1 MEISSIKQKMIT
13 FTKKYKY
20 VIAVVAIGM
29 ALMLIPTTKENEAA
43 SPTNNNSEEKAEE
56 SSAQKDLA
64 DILSQIKGAGR
75 VAVYL
80 TTAEGER
87 TVYQTD
93 ESGSDGK
100 YETVTVTDAQRNQ
113 SGLIKQVNPPLY
125 RGAIIVCEGASD
137 PSIQYAITDAVAKVT
152 GLGANQISVLVMK

>member
-1 MEISSIKQKMIT
+1 MEISSMKDKVIT

-29 ALMLIPTTKENEAA
+29 VFMLIPTTKNKETVSPA
-43 SPTNNNSEEKAEE
+43 SEKTEIE
-56 SSAQKDLA
+56 KKTSTEQDLA
-64 DILSQIKGAGR
+64 DILSQIKGVGR

-80 TTAEGER
+80 TTSEGER
-87 TVYQTD
+87 TVYQID

-113 SGLIKQVNPPLY
+113 YGLIKQVNPPLY
-125 RGAIIVCEGASD
+125 RGAIVVCEGAND

>member
-1 MEISSIKQKMIT
+1 MEISTIKEKVIS

-29 ALMLIPTTKENEAA
+29 VLMLIPTTKEKKGA
-43 SPTNNNSEEKAEE
+43 SPISKQTETKTEGASSE
-56 SSAQKDLA
+56 KDLA
-64 DILSQIKGAGR
+64 EILSQIKGAGR

-80 TTAEGER
+80 TTSEGER

-100 YETVTVTDAQRNQ
+100 AETVTVTDAQRNQ
-113 SGLIKQVNPPLY
+113 YGLIKQVNPPVY
-125 RGAIIVCEGASD
+125 RGAIIVCEGAND
-137 PSIQYAITDAVAKVT
+137 PSIQYAITDAVGKVT